1 MQQVKRLRLATLV
14 TIGVCVTVLVTMLAL
29 LFLVSHFAR
38 SYALNQTEER
48 LQQLS
53 WQMRDALDRGL
64 NNAVDNMQLI
74 SQLAEVK
81 NSNDPQALRT
91 IFNQVKLNFPDYA
104 WIGLADNHGKV
115 VAASAGMLEGQDVS
129 QRPWFQQ
136 GKNGLVSN
144 DYHPALLLEKLLPYS
159 ARDWRFVDVSLPVM
173 RDDKSVR
180 GVLGV
185 HLSWQWVRRLASE
198 LLIPTDNQYMVE
210 VLIVRNDGLIIRGPD
225 YLEEATIAVPS
236 FKLAQNGQSGTITE
250 EWPDGRYYLTSYTRT
265 GLNTRFSGPQWSVLI
280 RQPRDFALVDFSELE
295 QRILLVGGL
304 IALLLMAISVW
315 LARRLAKPLDEL
327 SAAILQRRGG
337 NFTRDIPITDDYH
350 EVHLL
355 STTLAEMVKRER
367 QQVIRL
373 HSLNENLENLVQQRT
388 QEIAQKASAL
398 EDALVQQMKFQELLQ
413 DSEAELRATLQNAND
428 AFIAMDQDGTI
439 INWNEQAERQLGWTR
454 NEAIGKKMAQMII
467 PPVMRDAH
475 LKGMQNFIA
484 TGECKML
491 NRRIETT
498 ALRRDG
504 VEFPIELNVASV
516 PRRDGYLFI
525 AFLHDITDRQNLQ
538 TSLTNMALNDMLT
551 NLPNRR
557 VLMQKL
563 PECMA
568 RTARLGKP
576 LAIFFLDLDGF
587 KSINDEYGHEAG
599 DELLFT
605 VAQRMVAAVRATDTV
620 IRLAGDEF
628 VVILEMM
635 NGETNAIDV
644 AEKILEAIKQPFALK
659 MASATVSVS
668 ASIGIV
674 LYQHGDQKSA
684 AQLLTQA
691 DAAMYEAKR
700 EGKNKVV
707 LARHDEKNQS
717 AAD

>member
-1 MQQVKRLRLATLV
+1 MYNDQVKRLRLATLV
-14 TIGVCVTVLVTMLAL
+14 TIGVCVTVVVTMLSL
-29 LFLVSHFAR
+29 LFLVNHFAR
-38 SYALNQTEER
+38 AYAVNQAEER

-64 NNAVDNMQLI
+64 NTAVDNMQLV
-74 SQLAEVK
+74 SHLAEVQ
-81 NSNDPQALRT
+81 NADDPQALRT
-91 IFNQVKLNFPDYA
+91 IFDQIKLNFPDYA
-104 WIGLADNHGKV
+104 WIGLADNDGKV
-115 VAASAGMLEGQDVS
+115 IAASAGMLEGEDVS

-144 DYHPALLLEKLLPYS
+144 DYHPAVLLEKLLPYS
-159 ARDWRFVDVSLPVM
+159 AKEWRFVDVALPVK
-173 RDDKSVR
+173 RDDGPVR
-180 GVLGV
+180 GVLAV
-185 HLSWQWVRRLASE
+185 HLSWQWARKLASD
-198 LLIPTDNQYMVE
+198 LLIPADNQYMVE
-210 VLIVRNDGLIIRGPD
+210 VLIVREDGLIIRGPD
-225 YLEEATIAVPS
+225 YLEETTIDQPS
-236 FKLAQNGQSGTITE
+236 FKMAQSGFSGSVTE
-250 EWPDGRYYLTSYTRT
+250 KWPDGRYYLTSYTRT
-265 GLNTRFSGPQWSVLI
+265 GLNTNFPSPHWSVLI
-280 RQPRDFALVDFSELE
+280 RQPKAFALIDFGDLE
-295 QRILLVGGL
+295 RRILFAGGL
-304 IALLLMAISVW
+304 IALLLMMISVW

-337 NFTRDIPITDDYH
+337 NFARDIPITDGYH

-355 STTLAEMVKRER
+355 SSTLAEMVKRER
-367 QQVIRL
+367 QHVTRL
-373 HSLNENLENLVQQRT
+373 HSLNENLENLVQART
-388 QEIAQKASAL
+388 QEMVQKASAL
-398 EDALVQQMKFQELLQ
+398 EAALAQQLKFQELLQ

-428 AFIAMDQDGTI
+428 AFIAMDQNGTI

-467 PPVMRDAH
+467 PPAMRDAH
-475 LKGMQNFIA
+475 LKGMQHFLA
-484 TGECKML
+484 TGESKML
-491 NRRIETT
+491 NRRIEIT

-504 VEFPIELNVASV
+504 VEFPVELNVASV
-516 PRRDGYLFI
+516 PRHDGHLFI

-538 TSLTNMALNDMLT
+538 TSLTNMALHDMLT

-568 RTARLGKP
+568 RTARLGKS

-599 DELLFT
+599 DELLLT
-605 VAQRMVAAVRATDTV
+605 VAQRMVGAVRTTDTV

-635 NGETNAIDV
+635 NGDSNAIEV
-644 AEKILEAIKQPFALK
+644 AEKVLHAIKQPFTLK
-659 MASATVSVS
+659 NASVNLSMS

-674 LYQHGDQKSA
+674 LYQHGDKKSA

-700 EGKNKVV
+700 KGKNKVV
-707 LARHDEKNQS
+707 LADRDATN
-717 AAD
+717 